1 MSVRRASRSAVN
13 LPSVS
18 IQLAAIPVSVSVAS
32 QVMGRIAQVHI
43 IISLYTTFI
52 LLFA

>member
-1 MSVRRASRSAVN
+1 MSVRQGSMSAVN

-18 IQLAAIPVSVSVAS
+18 IPLAAIPVSVSVAS

-43 IISLYTTFI
+43 SIYTTFI